1 MYGFY
6 KVGTGVFET
15 HIGDIDYNTKKIKEI
30 ISKFDGDVLVF
41 PELSVTGY
49 TCGDMFTHK
58 SFLNEVEHAVQKIV
72 RHTDSHGDSPS
83 ARPLII
89 IGAPV
94 PYQSEVYNCAIVI
107 QEGRI
112 LGIVPKSFIP
122 NYNEF
127 YEGRWFTNWYGT
139 TQTIHCYTNQL
150 NVPIG
155 YNQLFVKDDLR
166 LACEICEDL
175 WVPNAPS
182 NRHSLNDA
190 NCIVNLSASNEI
202 VGKKQYRRDLVKIQ
216 SARCSVAYVYCSA
229 GFGESTS
236 DVVWSG
242 HQIIAECGHILKED
256 FLNVGQEY
264 LITEAL
270 IDTEK
275 IDNDRI
281 RQNSRIN
288 TFDDVYTLHSCQQGS
303 VVQSSRTFPTTYDAY
318 PFIPKNKDKRK
329 ERCDEIL
336 KLQATG
342 LATRLKKTGIEKMV
356 LGISGGLD
364 STLAL
369 LVCLE
374 TCKLLKLPT
383 TNIIGVTMPCYG
395 TTDRTLTQAEELM
408 TATNITQLKV
418 DIKDAVTQ
426 HLHDIEHMAVD
437 VVYENAQARER
448 TQVLMDIANKY
459 NGLVIGTGD
468 LSEIALG
475 WCTYNADHM
484 SMYSVNCSVPK
495 TLVKYI
501 IETYAEEHDELND
514 ILTRIYN
521 TKISPELLPAKD
533 GEIQQ
538 DTEEILG
545 KYDLHDFFLYN
556 FIRNG
561 FNKDKIEELAYVAFP
576 KTSKA
581 YIEETID
588 LFFKRFYQNQF
599 KRNCVPDGVKIGS
612 VSLSPRGDWR
622 LPSEFGY

>member
-15 HIGDIDYNTKKIKEI
+15 HIGDIDYNTEQIIKII
-30 ISKFDGDVLVF
+30 NKFDGDVLVF

-58 SFLNEVEHAVQKIV
+58 SFLQEVENAIYKIAMSTRTYKDYLHNEVIV
-72 RHTDSHGDSPS
+72 
-83 ARPLII
+83 I

-94 PYQSEVYNCAIVI
+94 IYQGDVYNCAIVI
-107 QEGRI
+107 QDGRL

-127 YEGRWFTNWYGT
+127 YEARWFVNWYGV
-139 TQTIHCYTNQL
+139 NQ
-150 NVPIG
+150 NIKYINQDNIPMG
-155 YNQLFVKDDLR
+155 YNQLFIKDELR

-182 NRHSLNDA
+182 NKHSLNDA
-190 NCIVNLSASNEI
+190 NCIVNLSASNEL
-202 VGKKQYRRDLVKIQ
+202 VGKKQYRRDLVKMQ
-216 SARCSVAYVYCSA
+216 SGRCSVAYVYCSA

-242 HQIIAECGHILKED
+242 HQIIAECGHIIKED
-256 FLNVGQEY
+256 FFNIGTDY
-264 LITEAL
+264 LITEAY

-281 RQNSRIN
+281 RQNSRLN
-288 TFDDVYTLHSCQQGS
+288 TLEDSYALHNCYTSA
-303 VVQSSRTFPTTYDAY
+303 TFRGNIFPKTYEAY

-342 LATRLKKTGIEKMV
+342 LATRLKKTHINKMV
-356 LGISGGLD
+356 VGISGGLD

-395 TTDRTLTQAEELM
+395 TTERTLTQAEELM
-408 TATNITQLKV
+408 AATNITQVKV
-418 DIKDAVTQ
+418 DIKEAVTQ
-426 HLHDIEHMAVD
+426 HLRDIQHTAVD

-448 TQVLMDIANKY
+448 TQVIMDIANKY
-459 NGLVIGTGD
+459 NGIVIGTGD

-484 SMYSVNCSVPK
+484 SMYSVNCSIPK

-501 IETYAEEHDELND
+501 IETYAEEHEELKD
-514 ILTRIYN
+514 VLTRIYN

-538 DTEEILG
+538 ATEEILG

-561 FNKDKIEELAYVAFP
+561 FNKDKIKALAMIAFP
-576 KTSKA
+576 QIDKS
-581 YIEETID
+581 YIISTLD

-622 LPSEFGY
+622 FPSEFLN

>member
-15 HIGDIDYNTKKIKEI
+15 HIGDIDYNTEQIIKII
-30 ISKFDGDVLVF
+30 NKFHGDVLVF

-58 SFLNEVEHAVQKIV
+58 SFLQEVENAIHKI
-72 RHTDSHGDSPS
+72 
-83 ARPLII
+83 ARSTRDYSSSLCNEAIVI

-94 PYQSEVYNCAIVI
+94 IYQGDVYNCAIVI
-107 QEGRI
+107 QDGRL
-112 LGIVPKSFIP
+112 LGIIPKSFIP

-127 YEGRWFTNWYGT
+127 YEARWFTNWYGV
-139 TQTIHCYTNQL
+139 NQYIKYI
-150 NVPIG
+150 NQDNIPMG
-155 YNQLFVKDDLR
+155 YNQLFIKDELR

-182 NRHSLNDA
+182 NKHSLNDA
-190 NCIVNLSASNEI
+190 NCIVNLSASNEL
-202 VGKKQYRRDLVKIQ
+202 VGKKQYRRDLVKMQ
-216 SARCSVAYVYCSA
+216 SGRCSVAYVYCSA

-242 HQIIAECGHILKED
+242 HQIIAECGHIIKED
-256 FLNVGQEY
+256 FFNIGSDY
-264 LITEAL
+264 LITEAY

-281 RQNSRIN
+281 RQNSRLN
-288 TFDDVYTLHSCQQGS
+288 TLEDAYALHNCYTSD
-303 VVQSSRTFPTTYDAY
+303 TFRGNIFPKTYEAY

-342 LATRLKKTGIEKMV
+342 LATRLKKTHINKMV
-356 LGISGGLD
+356 VGISGGLD

-395 TTDRTLTQAEELM
+395 TTERTLTQAEELM

-418 DIKDAVTQ
+418 DIKEAVTQ
-426 HLHDIEHMAVD
+426 HLRDIQHMAVD

-448 TQVLMDIANKY
+448 TQVIMDIANKY
-459 NGLVIGTGD
+459 NGIVIGTGD

-484 SMYSVNCSVPK
+484 SMYSVNCSIPK

-501 IETYAEEHDELND
+501 IETYAEEHEELKD
-514 ILTRIYN
+514 VLTRIYN
-521 TKISPELLPAKD
+521 TKISPELLPTKD

-538 DTEEILG
+538 ATEEILG

-561 FNKDKIEELAYVAFP
+561 FNKDKIKALAMIAFP
-576 KTSKA
+576 QIDKS
-581 YIEETID
+581 YIISTLD

-622 LPSEFGY
+622 FPSEFLN

>member
-15 HIGDIDYNTKKIKEI
+15 HIGDINYNTEQIIKII
-30 ISKFDGDVLVF
+30 NKFDGDVLVF

-58 SFLNEVEHAVQKIV
+58 SFLQEVENAIHKIA
-72 RHTDSHGDSPS
+72 RSTRTYKDSLHTETI
-83 ARPLII
+83 II

-94 PYQSEVYNCAIVI
+94 IYQGEVYNCAIVI
-107 QEGRI
+107 QDGRL

-127 YEGRWFTNWYGT
+127 YEARWFTNWYGV
-139 TQTIHCYTNQL
+139 NQ
-150 NVPIG
+150 NITYINQDNIPMG
-155 YNQLFVKDDLR
+155 YNQLFIKEELR

-202 VGKKQYRRDLVKIQ
+202 VGKKQYRRDLVKMQ
-216 SARCSVAYVYCSA
+216 SGRCSVAYVYCSS

-242 HQIIAECGHILKED
+242 HQIIAECGHIIKED
-256 FLNVGQEY
+256 FFNIGRDY
-264 LITEAL
+264 LITEAY

-281 RQNSRIN
+281 RQNSRLN
-288 TFDDVYTLHSCQQGS
+288 TLQEAYTLHNCYTSA
-303 VVQSSRTFPTTYDAY
+303 TFRSNIFPKTYEAY
-318 PFIPKNKDKRK
+318 PFIPKNKNKRK

-342 LATRLKKTGIEKMV
+342 LATRLKKTHINKMV
-356 LGISGGLD
+356 IGISGGLD

-408 TATNITQLKV
+408 TLTDIMQLKI
-418 DIKDAVTQ
+418 DIKKAVTQ
-426 HLHDIEHMAVD
+426 HLKDIQHEDID

-448 TQVLMDIANKY
+448 TQVLMDVANRY
-459 NGLVIGTGD
+459 NALVIGTGD

-484 SMYSVNCSVPK
+484 SMYSVNCSIPK

-501 IETYAEEHDELND
+501 IETYAEEHEQLND
-514 ILTRIYN
+514 VLTRIYN
-521 TKISPELLPAKD
+521 TKISPELLPAKN
-533 GEIQQ
+533 GKIEQC
-538 DTEEILG
+538 TEGILG

-561 FNKDKIEELAYVAFP
+561 FNKDKIKALAMIAFP
-576 KTSKA
+576 QTDKS
-581 YIEETID
+581 YIISTLD

-622 LPSEFGY
+622 FPSEFLN